1 MMFKSLEELTING
14 QTTCRKVSHS
24 GNWWKMLPNALQE
37 KNTEIETK
45 LAKGVHPQS
54 LGARKIR
61 CLPNLYRMR
70 MSRSYRMLIGLED
83 NHWTS
88 LGLYSRQSFTTLL
101 NRRRR

>member
-1 MMFKSLEELTING
+1 MMFNSLEELVTNK
-14 QTTCRKVSHS
+14 QTTCRQVRHS
-24 GNWWKMLPNALQE
+24 GNWWKMLPSALLE

-54 LGARKIR
+54 LGAKKIR
-61 CLPNLYRMR
+61 CLPKLYRIR
-70 MSRSYRMLIGLED
+70 ISYSYRVLIGLED